1 MEPGTRLFLVNLSR
15 GMCIKNDNGI
25 ARAKTTK
32 NFEKFKLESSL
43 KSSNTFKTLRCEA
56 IVITTPIPVTS
67 STVMIVADQND
78 VFDKTERNTSSE
90 AILPNF
96 VQADENVMYMCTHI
110 YLFIELC
117 VVVSCVCRL

>member
-96 VQADENVMYMCTHI
+96 VQADENVIQPVPLSTTTKSP
-110 YLFIELC
+110 LQ
-117 VVVSCVCRL
+117 